1 MLAGELNQPR
11 PREKVEEKMIRFR
24 TLGCQLCTGAV
35 ESKATTLEE
44 VIEET
49 MLAKKSERQGRAVDQ
64 DKEGSMEEKK
74 QEGYF

>member
-1 MLAGELNQPR
+1 M
-11 PREKVEEKMIRFR
+11 R
-24 TLGCQLCTGAV
+24 TAENWSPNRDDRGQLCTGV
-35 ESKATTLEE
+35 IESEATTLEK

-49 MLAKKSERQGRAVDQ
+49 MLAKKSERQARAVDQ

>member
-11 PREKVEEKMIRFR
+11 PGEKVEEKMIRFR